1 MIPLSV
7 AAKKQI
13 LALHKRREREKL
25 GRFLVEGV
33 RSVEAA
39 VQAGARLHLLVVR
52 EQDPPALRCPLPRAI
67 YTTDDLSLA
76 QLSALETSPGVLAVV
91 SRPETHPAKSPLTLI
106 LDRISD
112 PGNVGTLMRTAAWLG
127 IRSLV
132 YGPGTTDPYA
142 PKAVRASMG
151 GIWDVRLQYEPD
163 LPLWLRAQREAGVKL
178 YGADLGGVP
187 LSAWSPQAP
196 SVLILGSEAHGVDP
210 ELALL
215 LDERVHIPGHP
226 ARRGV
231 ESLNVA
237 VAGALLMNRW
247 SASVSLT

>member
-1 MIPLSV
+1 MIPLSL

-33 RSVEAA
+33 RSVQAA
-39 VQAGARLHLLVVR
+39 VEAGARLHLLVVR
-52 EQDPPALRCPLPRAI
+52 EADPPALPFTLPRAI
-67 YTTDDLSLA
+67 YTTSDAALA
-76 QLSALETSPGVLAVV
+76 ELSALETSPGVLAVV
-91 SRPETHPAKSPLTLI
+91 SRPETHPAETPLTLV
-106 LDRISD
+106 LDRVSD
-112 PGNVGTLMRTAAWLG
+112 PGNVGTLVRTAAWLG
-127 IRSLV
+127 IRSVV

-151 GIWDVRLQYEPD
+151 GIWDVHLTHVPD
-163 LPLWLRAQREAGVKL
+163 LYAWLSEQRAAGVTC
-178 YGADLGGVP
+178 YAADLGGIA
-187 LSAWSPQAP
+187 LAAWKPVSP
-196 SVLILGSEAHGVDP
+196 SILILGSEAHGIDS
-210 ELALL
+210 ALSPL

-237 VAGALLMNRW
+237 VAGALLMNHW
-247 SASVSLT
+247 SAGVSLP